1 MADAKTFNVGLKK
14 FAGDAKKQGERYTK
28 AIIIGLYRDC
38 ILRTPV
44 DTGRARSNWML
55 SINSPLR
62 GVTETKDS
70 EAQKGSH
77 SGRSHAMSSVADAK
91 LKQGLEDA
99 SMVYI
104 TNSVPY
110 IGRLDEG
117 HSAQNTKGIIK
128 PAIEKA
134 KVRAQALET
143 SLLG

>member
-1 MADAKTFNVGLKK
+1 
-14 FAGDAKKQGERYTK
+14 
-28 AIIIGLYRDC
+28 
-38 ILRTPV
+38 
-44 DTGRARSNWML
+44 
-55 SINSPLR
+55 
-62 GVTETKDS
+62 
-70 EAQKGSH
+70 
-77 SGRSHAMSSVADAK
+77 MSSVADAK